1 MSANGAPQTDTERS
15 SVDFLSGLLAAA
27 ALFFAVLALA
37 YHPLPVSVVAVL
49 LGLVAV
55 VMSPH
60 HERLAGI
67 ALAVAGISFVA
78 GMAIAVTLNRPLW

>member
-1 MSANGAPQTDTERS
+1 MSANGSPHTESERS

-27 ALFFAVLALA
+27 ALFFALLALA
-37 YHPLPVSVVAVL
+37 YHPLPVSVAAIL

-55 VMSPH
+55 AMSPH

-67 ALAVAGISFVA
+67 ALAVAGICFVA
-78 GMAIAVTLNRPLW
+78 GMAIAVTLGRPLW